1 MEIQSLRDQDTVGG
15 FYENTTSIDTDEHQY
30 YLEVIAVE
38 DSIVIAKIIGSR
50 NPVYN
55 VRKGDGI
62 FISQ

>member
-38 DSIVIAKIIGSR
+38 DSIVIA
-50 NPVYN
+50 
-55 VRKGDGI
+55 
-62 FISQ
+62 